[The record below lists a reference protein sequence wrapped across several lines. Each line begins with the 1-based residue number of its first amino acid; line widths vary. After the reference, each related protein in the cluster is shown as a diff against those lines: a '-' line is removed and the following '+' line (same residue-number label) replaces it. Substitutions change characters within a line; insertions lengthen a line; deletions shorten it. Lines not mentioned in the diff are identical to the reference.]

1 MNQDAKLMAATLMQQ
16 FCRLNDTVDKK
27 NVSLEKLNTLSRIAK
42 AYSALMQPGLTLEKA
57 IDGKSYTFGLMVSEE

>member
-16 FCRLNDTVDKK
+16 FCRLNDTIDK
-27 NVSLEKLNTLSRIAK
+27 NVALEKLNTLSNIARS
-42 AYSALMQPGLTLEKA
+42 YSALMQPGLTLEKA